1 MKVNTKLAFK
11 TVKALKI
18 GGAVLG
24 GLGIGMSITEL
35 FDGIYRGDNSAMLK
49 GGLGIV
55 AGVLGFAGPVGLGVS
70 VAYTLFVEPRL
81 FPDE

>member
-1 MKVNTKLAFK
+1 
-11 TVKALKI
+11 
-18 GGAVLG
+18 
-24 GLGIGMSITEL
+24 MSGTEL
-35 FDGIYRGDNSAMLK
+35 VDGILRGDNRTMLK